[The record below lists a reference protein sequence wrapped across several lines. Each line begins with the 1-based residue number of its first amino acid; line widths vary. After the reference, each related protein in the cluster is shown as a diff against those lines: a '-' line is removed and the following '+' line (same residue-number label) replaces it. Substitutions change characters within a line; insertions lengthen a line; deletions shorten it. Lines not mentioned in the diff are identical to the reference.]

1 MSNAGTMAKLIVIAA
16 PSGSGKT
23 TITREI
29 LRRHPE
35 MTFSISA
42 TTRPRRDGETDGKD
56 YYFLSKAEFERRLSE
71 DAFIEHEQ
79 IYTDYYGTLKS
90 EVVRAEREHKALMFD
105 VDVKGALSIK
115 KQYPREAALI
125 FIKPPNMETVA
136 ERLRGR
142 KTESD
147 ETMER
152 RLERVPMEL
161 SKEGEFDFVVINDNL
176 ETAIEEVDNIVKR
189 WLK

>member
-1 MSNAGTMAKLIVIAA
+1 MATLIVISA

-23 TITREI
+23 TITHEI

-42 TTRPRRDGETDGKD
+42 TTRRRREGETDGKD
-56 YYFLSKAEFERRLSE
+56 YYFLTKAEFERKLSE

-90 EVVRAEREHKALMFD
+90 EVKRAEREGKALMFD

-115 KQYPREAALI
+115 KQYPNDAVLI

-136 ERLRGR
+136 ERLKGR
-142 KTESD
+142 KTESA

-152 RLERVPMEL
+152 RLDRVPMEL
-161 SKEGEFDFVVINDNL
+161 SKESEFDVVVVNDKL
-176 ETAIEEVDNIVKR
+176 ETAIEEVDTIVTKR
-189 WLK
+189 LKR